1 MGIARDRG
9 LRTLLQPDHAPSR
22 MGLEHEFRVFF
33 GEEPADFRSLVHD
46 LHLGQPNLDPADPNA
61 YRLPSGAAVT
71 CDGAEAEIA
80 LAPTRVG
87 PGFTEE
93 LTLRA
98 SHERAALASRLPP
111 RHRLVGC
118 STHLSVS
125 VPDELTQPVCRL
137 YATIFAPAMMLLMDG
152 RDSPG
157 LLIRPRPGRVEL
169 GGEFVE
175 GDKLAAAAL
184 FAVGSV
190 LACQTALS
198 DGDLTRQRLPPE
210 LLVRVDPAVERFGW
224 YVDRRAFGGDLYADG
239 RSAELRS
246 AKGGQLT
253 AQDVLRGGWRAARE
267 ALADIASP
275 EELRL
280 VQAEV
285 DGDRPLPCEL
295 AEHTPFGPEPAS
307 DGARSTRR
315 PAPAAWGAALPQRSR
330 QGFEMAPVMVTWHAV
345 VFVLVSGRRTAFA
358 AVPGS
363 HLDAFLEA
371 LDAGLLD
378 GEIADYLKR
387 RPGGRRLD
395 GPSQMMAPGLFDE
408 LGPRLALLPPE
419 LGRDGVPVAAV
430 FQQQPWMS
438 QGRRW
443 SAWRRAFS
451 PPRSGWAGEIP

>member
-9 LRTLLQPDHAPSR
+9 LRTLLQPDHAPCR
-22 MGLEHEFRVFF
+22 VGVEHEFRVLL
-33 GEEPADFRSLVHD
+33 GEEPVDFRSLIHD

-87 PGFTEE
+87 PGFAEE

-137 YATIFAPAMMLLMDG
+137 YATIFAPAMMLLMDR

-175 GDKLAAAAL
+175 GDELAAAAL

-210 LLVRVDPAVERFGW
+210 LLVRVDAAVERFGW
-224 YVDRRAFGGDLYADG
+224 YVDRRAFGGDLYASG
-239 RSAELRS
+239 RSAMCDRRMAGSSRRRMSCAVAGAPLARPSPISPALRS
-246 AKGGQLT
+246 C
-253 AQDVLRGGWRAARE
+253 GWCRSRSMEIGHCHANP
-267 ALADIASP
+267 LST
-275 EELRL
+275 
-280 VQAEV
+280 
-285 DGDRPLPCEL
+285 RP
-295 AEHTPFGPEPAS
+295 S
-307 DGARSTRR
+307 ARSR
-315 PAPAAWGAALPQRSR
+315 PAMALSPPDGLCPQPGEPHFRSAA
-330 QGFEMAPVMVTWHAV
+330 
-345 VFVLVSGRRTAFA
+345 
-358 AVPGS
+358 
-363 HLDAFLEA
+363 
-371 LDAGLLD
+371 
-378 GEIADYLKR
+378 
-387 RPGGRRLD
+387 
-395 GPSQMMAPGLFDE
+395 
-408 LGPRLALLPPE
+408 
-419 LGRDGVPVAAV
+419 GRD
-430 FQQQPWMS
+430 S
-438 QGRRW
+438 RW
-443 SAWRRAFS
+443 
-451 PPRSGWAGEIP
+451 PL